1 MCKAAHC
8 THPSWKVPVCARCTM
23 CLVCCGVLCCA
34 AGGGDVYRLPEHMRE
49 AVEEQYKRD
58 VARVHGPEA
67 GRFDDEYKSF
77 IQVWGGG
84 HREQVGW

>member
-1 MCKAAHC
+1 M
-8 THPSWKVPVCARCTM
+8 
-23 CLVCCGVLCCA
+23 
-34 AGGGDVYRLPEHMRE
+34 YRLPEHMRE